1 MTEQLKGTL
10 YAFSGIFLM
19 GFDAIFIRYSGLGGF
34 GASFLFGMFSMLSMA
49 FVTQV
54 YGKGIPEAVKKGG
67 FILVFSGMVMG
78 GSGTTFV
85 LAVQETTIANVV
97 LIMTTSAVFSSIYS
111 RFLLGEKTP
120 ASTWAAVAVSILG
133 VYIIVRGSLG
143 GHGLLGDMYALAAAM
158 FSSLNYV
165 IWRKYPQISR
175 TMAISFG
182 GFFIMLFSSF
192 GADFGSFA
200 VAPVLVMAAMGLLSA
215 PIGRAFISTAARHIT
230 AMEISLYGLTRTVLV
245 PLLAWLF
252 FTEIPPA
259 PTFAGGAVIIGAI
272 AAHSLFMM
280 RRAGAK

>member
-49 FVTQV
+49 FVTQI
-54 YGKGIPEAVKKGG
+54 YGKGILEAVKNGG
-67 FILVFSGMVMG
+67 WVLIFSGVVMG

-85 LAVQETTIANVV
+85 LAVEGTTIANVV

-120 ASTWAAVAVSILG
+120 VSTWVAVAVSIFG

-143 GHGLLGDMYALAAAM
+143 GRGLLGDMYALAAAM

-192 GADFGSFA
+192 GTDFGSFG
-200 VAPVLVMAAMGLLSA
+200 VSSMLVMAAMGLLSA

-230 AMEISLYGLTRTVLV
+230 AMEISLYTLTRTVLV
-245 PLLAWLF
+245 PFLAWLF
-252 FTEIPPA
+252 FTEVPPVQ
-259 PTFAGGAVIIGAI
+259 TFAGGAVIICAI

-280 RRAGAK
+280 RRTVAK

>member
-1 MTEQLKGTL
+1 MNEQVKGT
-10 YAFSGIFLM
+10 AFTLSGMALM
-19 GFDAIFIRYSGLGGF
+19 SLDAIFVRFSGLGGF
-34 GASFLFGMFSMLSMA
+34 GASFLFGMFSMISMA
-49 FVTQV
+49 FVTQI
-54 YGKGIPEAVKKGG
+54 YGKGVPDAIKKGG
-67 FILVFSGMVMG
+67 LVLVFSGMVMG

-111 RFLLGEKTP
+111 RFLLGEKTSL
-120 ASTWAAVAVSILG
+120 STWAAVMVSILG

-192 GADFGSFA
+192 GTDFGSFS
-200 VAPVLVMAAMGLLSA
+200 VVSVLVMAAMGLLSA

-230 AMEISLYGLTRTVLV
+230 AMEISLYTLTRTVLV
-245 PLLAWLF
+245 PFLAWLF

-259 PTFAGGAVIIGAI
+259 QTFAGGAVIICAI
-272 AAHSLFMM
+272 TAHSLFMM

>member
-1 MTEQLKGTL
+1 MTEQIKGTL

-54 YGKGIPEAVKKGG
+54 YGKGIPEAVKHGG
-67 FILVFSGMVMG
+67 WILVFSGMVMG

-85 LAVQETTIANVV
+85 LAVQNTTIANVA
-97 LIMTTSAVFSSIYS
+97 LIMTSSAVFSSVFS
-111 RFLLGEKTP
+111 RILIGEKTSL
-120 ASTWAAVAVSILG
+120 STWAAVGISALG

-175 TMAISFG
+175 TMAICFG
-182 GFFIMLFSSF
+182 GFFIMLFSAF
-192 GADFGSFA
+192 GADFGSFGI
-200 VAPVLVMAAMGLLSA
+200 VPVLIMAAMGLLSA

-259 PTFAGGAVIIGAI
+259 QTFVGGAVIICAI
-272 AAHSLFMM
+272 AANSLFMM